1 MEISCFG
8 RFIYQLHDLPNLCI
22 TAYSKLMISAVGTLW
37 YGEKMQ
43 ELINTYTV
51 TIEIPIAWGDMDA
64 FQHVNNTVYFKLFES
79 ARISYFEQLDFIE
92 FMNETGIGPILASTQ
107 CRYKIPL
114 TYPDHVTV
122 GASVDTIE
130 KDRFIMKYAVIS
142 HKHKKIAA
150 LGEGTLVTFDYRNN
164 KKALIPDEIRKRII
178 DLEKSMSQD
187 IHGTE

>member
-1 MEISCFG
+1 
-8 RFIYQLHDLPNLCI
+8 
-22 TAYSKLMISAVGTLW
+22 MISAIGTLW
-37 YGEKMQ
+37 YGEEMK
-43 ELINTYTV
+43 ELISTYTV
-51 TIEIPIAWGDMDA
+51 TIELPIAWGDMDA

-92 FMNETGIGPILASTQ
+92 FMNKTGIGPILASTQ

-122 GASVDTIE
+122 GAKVDTIE

-164 KKALIPDEIRKRII
+164 KKTLIPDEIRKKIV
-178 DLEKSMSQD
+178 DLEKSVSQN
-187 IHGTE
+187 IQVTE